1 MPLYE
6 FQCDDCH
13 GVSDI
18 YFRTTS
24 DTRAVHCR
32 HCGGDALHKRMSA
45 FTSPLSEQ
53 DKMARLDSKY
63 DKQVAQAIAKAP
75 ADSHPDH
82 YMRKMVPFSR
92 AQSNKNA

>member
-24 DTRAVHCR
+24 DTPAVRCR
-32 HCGGDALHKRMSA
+32 HCGSETVRKRMSA

-63 DKQVAQAIAKAP
+63 DKQVDQAIRKAP

-92 AQSNKNA
+92 AQSNS